1 MKAKMHAERVV
12 QQNRRERYKIF
23 TILGER
29 SNKKNIMTDN
39 LNEFFLYHWLTVWLI
54 SLSSTVAFFVW
65 CYKKGFSF
73 VSFG

>member
-39 LNEFFLYHWLTVWLI
+39 LNEFFLYH
-54 SLSSTVAFFVW
+54 
-65 CYKKGFSF
+65 
-73 VSFG
+73 